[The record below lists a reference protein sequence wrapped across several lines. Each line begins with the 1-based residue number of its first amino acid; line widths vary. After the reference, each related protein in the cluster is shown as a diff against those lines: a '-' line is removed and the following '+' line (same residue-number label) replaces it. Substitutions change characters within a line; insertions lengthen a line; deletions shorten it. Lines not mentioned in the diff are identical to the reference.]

1 MNSARFGNRDRL
13 SAMRLL
19 PVLLF
24 VLLAGCSGKSPI
36 VLNEPINK
44 ISRSET
50 NSEVLQSWVIADSK
64 ADVLIHIDSSDDMR
78 VFPASYRE
86 TIKNAADHLKRKNV
100 LVVDQIAS
108 FIEKGG
114 TINLGHKAGLFKRVI
129 WVLPAKQSIG
139 IGTVENLKRV
149 LYEKRPYTKDDLKD
163 LVSDGKHVNGT
174 ISGIPVTFSN
184 LEDLEIGPKE
194 TAIIDID
201 LGFFLGQ
208 KAQDPE
214 GRMGTRVL
222 LDFLRVL
229 KRKNIPTSQVSINL
243 GSVSGAIPYDLR
255 FFGGVITEVMG
266 DPSILEGA
274 LPQKYTM
281 MLEAE
286 DALITGNYERAI
298 ALYGL
303 LTEKCPGDAGLFF
316 SLAVAQG
323 FNGDGEAA
331 VESIF
336 SAYDIDTTYLRGFF
350 QLARVLAVSG
360 KVEAG
365 EQILSSSGLSK
376 LINRDELDYQKGIFF
391 FNAGDF
397 YNALTY
403 LELIGTKR
411 PKDFAL
417 RTVMY
422 QAYKGMDNVPMMTIT
437 LEKLIRMDED
447 RVIRDMPWVYK
458 ELGSLAENAGVFK
471 RALEV
476 YQVYLQYVPND
487 PDAARLRK
495 KVGDWKA
502 AGY

>member
-1 MNSARFGNRDRL
+1 MNSIKLRKK
-13 SAMRLL
+13 SSMPVTILL
-19 PVLLF
+19 PVMLF
-24 VLLAGCSGKSPI
+24 VLLAGCGGKTPI
-36 VLNEPINK
+36 AMNDPINK

-50 NSEVLQSWVIADSK
+50 NAEVLQSWVIADSK

-78 VFPASYRE
+78 VFPENYRE

-108 FIEKGG
+108 FIEQGG
-114 TINLGHKAGLFKRVI
+114 TVNLGHKAGLYKRVI
-129 WVLPAKQSIG
+129 WVLPAKRSVG
-139 IGTVENLKRV
+139 FGTADKLKRV
-149 LYEKRPYTKDDLKD
+149 LYEKRPYTRADLVD
-163 LVSDGKHVNGT
+163 LVSDGTHVKGT
-174 ISGIPVTFSN
+174 IAGIPITFSN

-214 GRMGTRVL
+214 GGMGTRVL

-229 KRKNIPTSQVSINL
+229 KRKKIPTSQVSINL
-243 GSVSGAIPYDLR
+243 GAVGGAIPYDLR
-255 FFGGVITEVMG
+255 FFGSVITEVMG

-281 MLEAE
+281 MIEAE

-298 ALYGL
+298 ALYNH
-303 LTEKCPGDAGLFF
+303 LTEKCPNDAGIFF
-316 SLAVAQG
+316 SRAVALG
-323 FNGDGEAA
+323 FNGDGKSAA
-331 VESIF
+331 ESIF
-336 SAYDIDTTYLRGFF
+336 GAYDLDTNYLRGFF
-350 QLARVLAVSG
+350 QLARVLAVNG
-360 KVEAG
+360 KVKAG
-365 EQILSSSGLSK
+365 EQILSSPGLGK
-376 LINRDELDYQKGIFF
+376 LINEDELDYQKGIFF

-422 QAYKGMDNVPMMTIT
+422 QAYKGMDNLPMMTTT
-437 LEKLIRMDED
+437 LEKLIKMDEN

-458 ELGSLAENAGVFK
+458 ELGELAESAKVYK
-471 RALEV
+471 RALEA
-476 YQVYLQYVPND
+476 YQIYLEYVPKD
-487 PDAARLRK
+487 PDAARIRK
-495 KVGDWKA
+495 KIGDWKA